1 MADIHRA
8 KGCINHILTEP
19 YINVTNN
26 LYEDAVVTVLL
37 KEKPVTK
44 EKESGAPIENTRD
57 CVGIDHTKQRLVY
70 FNSYAVNDEDTI
82 KVSKALLR
90 K

>member
-1 MADIHRA
+1 
-8 KGCINHILTEP
+8 
-19 YINVTNN
+19 VS
-26 LYEDAVVTVLL
+26 VLL

-44 EKESGAPIENTRD
+44 EKESGAPVEHTRD

-70 FNSYAVNDEDTI
+70 FNSYSVNEEDSI

-90 K
+90 KYDSR